1 MSVSN
6 NIGICENI
14 LEKTS
19 EEVES
24 LTNYEGQHVI
34 YGLQK
39 NRNQ

>member
-1 MSVSN
+1 MSVIDEHFES
-6 NIGICENI
+6 
-14 LEKTS
+14 TA

-24 LTNYEGQHVI
+24 LTNHEEQCVI